1 MNDMRDMIQFV
12 IIVPVPDAT
21 SISSVKYFMQ
31 YMLLKFDMCHLIII
45 NDGTPF
51 KTAFVEIC
59 QALNIEYDILSKRT
73 HKIISVELFNRFLNK
88 VLNITVQDR
97 DTLEIV
103 VVTCIFTDYA
113 WNSTPIDTR
122 YLLKYIPEIYHEL
135 RFLLNVSI
143 HLIPI
148 YY

>member
-31 YMLLKFDMCHLIII
+31 YMLLKFDMCHLVIID
-45 NDGTPF
+45 DGTPF

-113 WNSTPIDTR
+113 
-122 YLLKYIPEIYHEL
+122 
-135 RFLLNVSI
+135 
-143 HLIPI
+143 
-148 YY
+148 